1 MISFWILEW
10 TTSFS
15 LKTYFRNS
23 SKQNQNDIPG
33 LERPFKNICQQFCK
47 KKDRY
52 CSCSI
57 ILKNIAHVVSF
68 ETSTLCICS
77 LCIMKWSWDQIVTDI
92 SAKFM
97 SHWVTFEIMQYEC
110 NPGVWIMQLVHNK
123 IYSNIYVCV
132 WLGHFWDNA
141 IYERFTDCILGSL
154 NMCFFMCHLVSL
166 TVGIVRSQTL
176 QSSYIVSILHLTLFT
191 LRGFKKVLNF
201 FPNFCRTH
209 RVPT

>member
-1 MISFWILEW
+1 M
-10 TTSFS
+10 
-15 LKTYFRNS
+15 
-23 SKQNQNDIPG
+23 
-33 LERPFKNICQQFCK
+33 
-47 KKDRY
+47 
-52 CSCSI
+52 
-57 ILKNIAHVVSF
+57 SF

-141 IYERFTDCILGSL
+141 IWEIHWLDVWIPQCALYERFTDCILGSL
-154 NMCFFMCHLVSL
+154 NVLLHVSSHISRCWHCSFTNL
-166 TVGIVRSQTL
+166 TT
-176 QSSYIVSILHLTLFT
+176 SSYIVSNFLPYIIYIPRV
-191 LRGFKKVLNF
+191 RGRFKKVFL
-201 FPNFCRTH
+201 PNCFNCPSSSILTMFEHNPVCSVDCFCR
-209 RVPT
+209 RL